1 VILVGGD
8 YDVQGIRETMAVLKQ
23 IDPTLQRQAVK
34 NVKIAAESIVQD
46 ARSRIPAIPTG
57 TTRGRPNWNQWTGN
71 RSWNPSEVRR
81 GIKSRVRATRGRG
94 QYDRPLV
101 SVVQSSAAGA
111 IYDMAGKTRK
121 FTRGPQ
127 GEAFNRALSRNG
139 PASRSMWPAL
149 EAKIDEVNRS
159 MDEAVKEME
168 HEINARLGG
177 FAGISRLL

>member
-1 VILVGGD
+1 VVGSH
-8 YDVQGIRETMAVLKQ
+8 DVQGIRETMAVLKQ
-23 IDPTLQRQAVK
+23 IDPALQRQAVK
-34 NVKIAAESIVQD
+34 NVKIAAESVVQE
-46 ARSRIPAIPTG
+46 ARSRIPQVPTG
-57 TTRGRPNWNQWTGN
+57 VRRGTPNWNRWSG
-71 RSWNPSEVRR
+71 RDWDPASVRR
-81 GIKSRVRATRGRG
+81 GIKTRVRATRGRG
-94 QYDRPLV
+94 KYDRPLV
-101 SVVQSSAAGA
+101 SIVQSSAAGA

-139 PASRSMWPAL
+139 SASRSMWPAL

-159 MDEAVKEME
+159 MDAAVKEME